1 MSLIQRAEKD
11 LKRMIENQND
21 FGWPIILIDPDGKKL
36 ENIPDGSP
44 FLALCDDI
52 SSLIDADTGDP
63 VSGQLITIS
72 LRISTLL
79 DNDFDLPKAIS
90 DKTKKPWLIQFKN
103 VNGSG
108 GIYKVSRSEPDRMAG
123 IVFLVLE
130 HYRKTKAF

>member
-11 LKRMIENQND
+11 LARMIENQND
-21 FGWPIILIDPDGKKL
+21 FGWPVILTDPDGKKL
-36 ENIPDGSP
+36 EKLPDGKP
-44 FLALCDDI
+44 LLALCDDI

-63 VSGQLITIS
+63 VSGQLITLS

-79 DNDFDLPKAIS
+79 DNGFDLPKAIS
-90 DKTKKPWLIQFKN
+90 DKSKKPWLIEFKN

-108 GIYKVSRSEPDRMAG
+108 AVYKVSRSEPDRMAG